1 MKILVTGSTGMVG
14 SGFIRNL
21 ENDKTNQIV
30 APKRAELDL
39 RSKSSVFSYFES
51 VKPNI
56 VYLIAAKVGGIQANI
71 DSPGEF
77 IYDNLMIQSN
87 LIEASRVYESDKV
100 IFLGSSCIYP
110 RNCRQPMRE
119 QDLLTGD
126 LEPTNEAY
134 AIAKICGIKMLKYYE
149 IQYGLKSFCGI
160 PCNLYGTND
169 HFDPRNSHVLS
180 SLVKRFV
187 DAKNANAPSVEIW
200 GSGIARREFMHVDD
214 LVAAVMYLQDLQ
226 ETSDPINIGTGT
238 DVSIQDL
245 AEMIKYESGY
255 SGDLVWDISKPD
267 GMLRKC
273 MDITKSAELGFRP
286 KIDLET
292 GIRRTI
298 AEYRATI

>member
-21 ENDKTNQIV
+21 ENDKTNQIF
-30 APKRAELDL
+30 APKRADLDL
-39 RSKSSVFSYFES
+39 RSKSDVFSYFES

-87 LIEASRVYESDKV
+87 LIEASRVYEIDKV

-110 RNCRQPMRE
+110 RDCRQPMRE
-119 QDLLTGD
+119 EDLLTGH

-149 IQYGLKSFCGI
+149 SQYGLKSFCGI

-187 DAKNANAPSVEIW
+187 DAKNANAPSVKIW

-214 LVAAVMYLQDLQ
+214 LVDAVMYLQDCQ

-255 SGDLVWDISKPD
+255 TGDLVWDITKPD

-273 MDITKSAELGFRP
+273 MDITKSSELGFRP
-286 KIDLET
+286 KIDLKT
-292 GIRRTI
+292 GIIKTI
-298 AEYRATI
+298 AEYRATL